1 MLTRLLFFLA
11 LRNYPREILLAYLR
25 FASRNQIHI
34 LFDEI
39 YALSVFDHAL
49 TGEAKSE
56 QPGEA
61 PFVSVLSIPHLEQHC
76 EKELVHVAY
85 GMSKVDARLYLFRG
99 LR

>member
-1 MLTRLLFFLA
+1 M
-11 LRNYPREILLAYLR
+11 AYLR

-56 QPGEA
+56 QPDEV
-61 PFVSVLSIPHLEQHC
+61 PFVSVLSIPNLEQHC
-76 EKELVHVAY
+76 EKELIHVAY
-85 GMSKVDARLYLFRG
+85 GMSKVDTRLPLSQSFMTGWLPVTYKSCLC
-99 LR
+99 LRISA